1 MMGTPNGLAYL
12 ALILWWPLCAVFFAF
27 LRPASAAALS
37 VVGAALLLPANL
49 GIDVPVI
56 TELDKELMPPLFALL
71 GCAIFHPRLL
81 QRARPGTGPELLMG
95 FMAVGAMFTS
105 LSNPD
110 PLHYGPVVL
119 PGEGLY
125 DGLVNGIDLVLRYA
139 VPFLL
144 GRAVVRRV
152 EDLEQVFLV
161 MALGALGYS
170 LLAVVE
176 LRMAPHMNLWVYG
189 YHQSDF
195 SQTVRGGGFRPKIF
209 MRHGLNV
216 TLYFS
221 FCVIVLA
228 AFGRARQRL
237 LGAPTSPLFAYL
249 AVILVLCKSLAATLY
264 AFAGSLLLLVRSP
277 AVMRLVAVG
286 AAALVF
292 SYPLLRA
299 LELVPVDTIVEWAEQ
314 GASVERSQSIA
325 TRFENEGLMLAKARD
340 RLLFGWGGYGRPRIY
355 DPLTGQDV
363 SVTDGFWVLEIG
375 QRGLWGYACIFGLL
389 LWPVVRAGMAL
400 PRIRSRRSR
409 TLVWALTLLCTL
421 YVVDLV
427 PNSSVS
433 AYLTFLSGSLA
444 GLAPR
449 VVEQERQALRRRRV
463 RPPPADPTPGGDA
476 AARSGRRRRRRA
488 RA

>member
-1 MMGTPNGLAYL
+1 MIGAPNALAYL
-12 ALILWWPLCAVFFAF
+12 ALVLWWPLCVVLFAF
-27 LRPASAAALS
+27 LRPATAAAVS

-49 GIDVPVI
+49 GIEVPVV
-56 TELDKELMPPLFALL
+56 TQLDKELMPPLFALL
-71 GCAIFHPRLL
+71 GCAIFHPHLL
-81 QRARPGTGPELLMG
+81 QRARPGTGPELLVG
-95 FMAVGAMFTS
+95 LMAVGAVFTS

-110 PLHYGPVVL
+110 SLQYGPVVL

-125 DGLVNGIDLVLRYA
+125 DGVVAGLDLVLRYA

-144 GRAVVRRV
+144 GRAIVRRV
-152 EDLEQVFLV
+152 GDLEQVFVV
-161 MALGALGYS
+161 MAIGALAYS
-170 LLAVVE
+170 LLAIVE
-176 LRMAPHMNLWVYG
+176 LRMAPHMNLWIYG

-195 SQTVRGGGFRPKIF
+195 SQTVRGGGFRPKVF

-216 TLYFS
+216 TLFFS
-221 FCVIVLA
+221 FCVVILA
-228 AFGRARQRL
+228 ALGRARQRL
-237 LGAPTSPLFAYL
+237 LGVPTSPLFAYL
-249 AVILVLCKSLAATLY
+249 AVILVLCKSLAAALY
-264 AFAGSLLLLVRSP
+264 AFSGSLLVWVRSP
-277 AVMRLVAVG
+277 TVMRSVALG
-286 AAALVF
+286 AAAVVF

-299 LELVPVDTIVEWAEQ
+299 TDLVPVETIVGWATE
-314 GASVERSQSIA
+314 GASAERGQSLG
-325 TRFENEGLMLAKARD
+325 TRFENEALMLDKARD

-355 DPLTGQDV
+355 DERTGQDV

-389 LWPVVRAGMAL
+389 LWPVVRAGLAL

-409 TLVWALTLLCTL
+409 TLVWALTLLCIL

-449 VVEQERQALRRRRV
+449 VVAEERRALRRRRRGA
-463 RPPPADPTPGGDA
+463 RPGDA
-476 AARSGRRRRRRA
+476 GTPRGEADAPAPARG
-488 RA
+488 